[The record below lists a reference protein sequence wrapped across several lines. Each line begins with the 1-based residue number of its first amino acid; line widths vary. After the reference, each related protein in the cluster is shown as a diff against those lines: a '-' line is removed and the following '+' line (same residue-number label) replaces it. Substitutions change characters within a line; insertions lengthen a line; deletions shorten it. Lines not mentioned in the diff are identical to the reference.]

1 MSRRTATHQPRE
13 TLTRERVLR
22 AAVEFADTGG
32 LEALSMRKLGEAVG
46 VEAMS
51 LYNHV
56 ANKDDIL
63 AGMVELVVG
72 EIDLAQDEVD
82 WRAGMRRRVLS
93 AHEAL
98 TRHPWAASLWMSR
111 GGMMGGARTR
121 YAEAVLRG
129 LRDGG
134 FPPEVTYH
142 AYHVLQSNLL
152 GFTLQEQNLRFD
164 VNELPRRARRFLER
178 FPADEFPELA
188 AHVRQHLEPHDRQG
202 GTFEFGL
209 DLILDSLER
218 LRPSR

>member
-1 MSRRTATHQPRE
+1 MSTRSRRP
-13 TLTRERVLR
+13 LTRERVLR
-22 AAVEFADTGG
+22 TALRLVDKRG
-32 LEALSMRKLGEAVG
+32 LDALSMRKLAQELG

-56 ANKDDIL
+56 ANKDEIL
-63 AGMVELVVG
+63 AGIVELVVG
-72 EIDLAQDEVD
+72 EIDLAEDEPD
-82 WRAGMRRRVLS
+82 WKAGMRRRVLS

-98 TRHPWAASLWMSR
+98 ARHPWAASLWMSR
-111 GGMMGGARTR
+111 GGMLGGARTR
-121 YAEAVLRG
+121 YADAVLRG

-142 AYHVLQSNLL
+142 AYHVLQSNVL

-164 VNELPRRARRFLER
+164 VKDLPRRARRFLER

-188 AHVRQHLEPHDRQG
+188 AHVRQHLEPHDGRG
-202 GTFEFGL
+202 GAFEFGL

-218 LRPSR
+218 LRSNR